1 MPEQKKSSRRRFLKI
16 AGGTLLTTAVV
27 GGGLITLGTRQP
39 GVELPEASYKGEND
53 MQGKI
58 LVAYASKC
66 GSTAEVA
73 EAIGQVLNAKGVAVD
88 VRQVNT
94 VTDLSSYQ
102 AVIIGSAIRMGGW
115 LSAAKKFV
123 KTHQQTL
130 SKIPTAYFAVCLSL
144 KDDTEENRQKAAK
157 YLDAVRAIV
166 EPKAVGLFAGKMDYR
181 KLSFLDRLISEK
193 MVKAPEGDFRNWDA
207 IRSWAANLEATLV

>member
-1 MPEQKKSSRRRFLKI
+1 
-16 AGGTLLTTAVV
+16 
-27 GGGLITLGTRQP
+27 
-39 GVELPEASYKGEND
+39 

-58 LVAYASKC
+58 LVAYASKG

-73 EAIGQVLNAKGVAVD
+73 NEIGKVLNAQGLTVD

-94 VTDLSSYQ
+94 VTDVSSYQ

-144 KDDTEENRQKAAK
+144 KDDTEENRREAAK

-181 KLSFLDRLISEK
+181 MLSFLDRLISEK
-193 MVKAPEGDFRNWDA
+193 MAKAPEGDFRNWDA
-207 IRSWAANLEATLV
+207 IRDWAANLEATLV